1 MFGNGRARSGIIVLP
16 CGAGKSLTGVTA
28 ASTVKKNTMVMC
40 INNAS
45 VMQWRD
51 EFLNW
56 TTIGKDS
63 IKIFTSQNRDV
74 LPINRPGIEK
84 SVHLYLDILHDVSR
98 GKRSASGKK

>member
-28 ASTVKKNTMVMC
+28 ASTVKKATVVMC

-45 VMQWRD
+45 VKQWQN

-56 TTIGKDS
+56 TNVPVCFVFS
-63 IKIFTSQNRDV
+63 FFV
-74 LPINRPGIEK
+74 
-84 SVHLYLDILHDVSR
+84 
-98 GKRSASGKK
+98 